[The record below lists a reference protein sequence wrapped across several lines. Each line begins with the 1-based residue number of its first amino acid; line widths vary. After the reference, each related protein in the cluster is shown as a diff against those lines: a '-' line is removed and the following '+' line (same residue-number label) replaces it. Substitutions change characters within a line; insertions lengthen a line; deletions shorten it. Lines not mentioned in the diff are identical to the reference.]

1 MKVVARDEWLK
12 ARKALLVKEKQ
23 LTRRRDELSR
33 ERRELPCVP
42 VEKNYVFDGP
52 VGKETLASLFDG
64 RSQLVVYH
72 FMFSPDWEQGCPVCS
87 MVGDH
92 IDGSVVHLAQRDV
105 TLIAVSRAPLAK
117 IEAFRRRMGWRF
129 QWVSSYGSD
138 FNADYQVSFSKQE
151 MAQGRVYYNYE
162 WREFPSEEAP
172 GVSVFCQDDRG
183 GIFHSYSTYACGAEA
198 LIGTYTYLD
207 MVPKGRDEDDLAF
220 TMSWVRHHDRYGDAA
235 PLAKEA
241 HQEAL
246 VAIT

>member
-1 MKVVARDEWLK
+1 
-12 ARKALLVKEKQ
+12 
-23 LTRRRDELSR
+23 
-33 ERRELPCVP
+33 
-42 VEKNYVFDGP
+42 
-52 VGKETLASLFDG
+52 
-64 RSQLVVYH
+64 
-72 FMFSPDWEQGCPVCS
+72 MFGPDWEQGCPVCS

-92 IDGSVVHLAQRDV
+92 IDGSVVHLARRDV

-129 QWVSSYGSD
+129 PWVSSYGSD

-151 MAQGRVYYNYE
+151 MAQGKVYYNYE

-172 GVSVFCQDDRG
+172 GVSVFYQHDRG
-183 GIFHSYSTYACGAEA
+183 SIFHSYSTYARGAEA

-220 TMSWVRHHDRYGDAA
+220 TMSWVRHHDRYRDAA
-235 PLAKEA
+235 PSAKEV
-241 HQEAL
+241 HREAL